1 MEESQARSC
10 FAALS
15 QETRLA
21 VIRLLVRAGMEG
33 VSAGTIAEKLGVSAS
48 NLSFHLKELERAE
61 LIVQRRAARSIFYAA
76 NYDGL
81 RSLIGFLMKDCCA
94 SKPEIL
100 DTVLQEASCGPAS
113 KSRVCA

>member
-1 MEESQARSC
+1 MNESQARNC

-21 VIRLLVRAGMEG
+21 VIRLLVRAGTEG
-33 VSAGTIAEKLGVSAS
+33 VAAGTIAEQLGVSAS

-61 LIVQRRAARSIFYAA
+61 LIVQRRVARSIFYAT

-94 SKPEIL
+94 GRSDIL
-100 DTVLQEASCGPAS
+100 DPVLQDAICDAAA

>member
-1 MEESQARSC
+1 MNESQARNC

-15 QETRLA
+15 QETRLS
-21 VIRLLVRAGMEG
+21 VLRMLVRAGLEG
-33 VSAGTIAEKLGVSAS
+33 VAAGTIAEQLGVSAS

-76 NYDGL
+76 NYNGL

-94 SKPEIL
+94 GKPEIL
-100 DTVLQEASCGPAS
+100 DPVLQEASCGAAG
-113 KSRVCA
+113 KSAVCA